1 MAPKAAP
8 PLDQCR
14 RAMAVLEKQRAKHQ
28 AALAQLNAK
37 YRAWAERARAAR
49 QRAARQEI
57 RDELEA
63 KKVGK
68 VKVNTKPKRGRP
80 FRWPG
85 LCHACMRRHL
95 GELGGPGHNRLL
107 CSKTANHTDKLLP

>member
-8 PLDQCR
+8 ALDQCR
-14 RAMAVLEKQRAKHQ
+14 RAMAVLEKQRAKHR

-49 QRAARQEI
+49 QRAARQQI

-63 KKVGK
+63 NKVGN

-85 LCHACMRRHL
+85 LCHACVRRHL
-95 GELGGPGHNRLL
+95 GELGGPGHNRSL
-107 CSKTANHTDKLLP
+107 CTLTAKHIEKLQA

>member
-1 MAPKAAP
+1 M
-8 PLDQCR
+8 
-14 RAMAVLEKQRAKHQ
+14 EKKRAKHR

-37 YRAWAERARAAR
+37 YRAWAEWARPAR

-85 LCHACMRRHL
+85 LCHACMMRHL
-95 GELGGPGHNRLL
+95 GEVGGPAHNRLL
-107 CSKTANHTDKLLP
+107 CSKTAKHIQKMLA

>member
-1 MAPKAAP
+1 MG
-8 PLDQCR
+8 
-14 RAMAVLEKQRAKHQ
+14 AMLVIDKQRAKLK
-28 AALAQLNAK
+28 AVLAQLNAQH
-37 YRAWAERARAAR
+37 RAWAERARAAR
-49 QRAARQEI
+49 QRAARQEV

-85 LCHACMRRHL
+85 LCNACMRRHL

-107 CSKTANHTDKLLP
+107 CSQTAKHIEKMQD